1 LSFDYEGNCYRK
13 CPLECE
19 QTTFDVSIGE
29 VAFDVNVLNMNF
41 FYLDRHYT
49 DISQVAKTSVADLI
63 ANTGGVLGL
72 FLELSFLS
80 VYRFLL
86 IGFDLILA

>member
-1 LSFDYEGNCYRK
+1 MSFDYEGNCSRK

-29 VAFDVNVLNMNF
+29 VAFDVNVLNINF

-49 DISQVAKTSVADLI
+49 DISQVVKTSAADLI

-86 IGFDLILA
+86 LGFDLIFA